1 MSQGTPL
8 SVLNLTV
15 HAEHCLKR
23 GRVYDV
29 ETLKAMEARDI
40 LSIPDIGKKT
50 LQEINL
56 ALTEYENTTKPE
68 KIEMNETKHGGPA
81 FPTQTDDRY
90 FYGMT
95 LRDYFAAKYMQSLF
109 SKDGIGIQD
118 IETIAM
124 YSYKVADVMLRAREK
139 NHANNT

>member
-90 FYGMT
+90 FHGMT

-124 YSYKVADVMLRAREK
+124 YSYKVADVMLKAREK
-139 NHANNT
+139 NT

>member
-68 KIEMNETKHGGPA
+68 GIEMNDIKDGGPA
-81 FPTQTDDRY
+81 FPTQTEVKY
-90 FYGMT
+90 FHGMT
-95 LRDYFAAKYMQSLF
+95 LRDYFAAKALEGF
-109 SKDGIGIQD
+109 L
-118 IETIAM
+118 IAPDLGWD
-124 YSYKVADVMLRAREK
+124 YSEVARASYKMADAMLKAREK
-139 NHANNT
+139 

>member
-56 ALTEYENTTKPE
+56 ALTEYENTTRPE

>member
-1 MSQGTPL
+1 MSQSTPL

-81 FPTQTDDRY
+81 FPTTQYVGGISPTGHSG
-90 FYGMT
+90 GMT

-124 YSYKVADVMLRAREK
+124 YSYKVADVMLKAREK
-139 NHANNT
+139 

>member
-124 YSYKVADVMLRAREK
+124 YSYKVADVMLKAREK
-139 NHANNT
+139 NT